1 MDKVLERH
9 WHVVGLARDLAAP
22 GSVMGATI
30 LGQDVVVWRCGDQL
44 VAWDDICVHRGVR
57 LSLGTVIG
65 DRLKCSYHG
74 WEYSGEGRCV
84 KIPAHPDI
92 RIPERARVKQTFRAV
107 EHIGMIWVNL
117 SDDPAPLP
125 MLNEHEEPGFVAYP
139 SGGYPLSASAPR
151 AVENFLDI
159 AHVPF
164 VHDGYLAIRDRPE
177 IGDYTVH
184 ESDDGIFAENI
195 VYYQPDPDGRGMPG
209 DYVYDFGVLAPLTVY
224 FRKYMNEPGA
234 RYVMVYNVRPVSETE
249 CVAYMGTVMNYATD
263 TPYQQVADFQDI
275 IVSQDK
281 PMTESQRPELLPL
294 DLAEELHLKSDKL
307 AIAYRRYLR
316 KLGLSFGTQ

>member
-117 SDDPAPLP
+117 SDDPAALTHAQRARGTRICRVPIWW
-125 MLNEHEEPGFVAYP
+125 
-139 SGGYPLSASAPR
+139 LSTVCLGATR
-151 AVENFLDI
+151 VENFLDI

-224 FRKYMNEPGA
+224 FRKYMNEP
-234 RYVMVYNVRPVSETE
+234 EL
-249 CVAYMGTVMNYATD
+249 GT
-263 TPYQQVADFQDI
+263 
-275 IVSQDK
+275 
-281 PMTESQRPELLPL
+281 
-294 DLAEELHLKSDKL
+294 
-307 AIAYRRYLR
+307 
-316 KLGLSFGTQ
+316 